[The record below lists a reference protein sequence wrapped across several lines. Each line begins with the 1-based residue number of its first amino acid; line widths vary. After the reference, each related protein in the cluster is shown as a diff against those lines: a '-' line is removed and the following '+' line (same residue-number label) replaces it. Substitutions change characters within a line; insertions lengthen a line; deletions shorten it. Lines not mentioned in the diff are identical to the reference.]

1 MINLIPREEKR
12 KMIADF
18 YYRLAVLV
26 VVALGFCVLIALL
39 SILPSYFVSSV
50 KNSAI
55 SAKIAAQKLKLSSS
69 SEEKL
74 LALVKDTDNKLA
86 LIEKFEKNK
95 FYLSIQV
102 INSIILKK
110 RPDIKIT
117 QILYEN
123 NEANGRKISIAGM
136 APSREVLLLF
146 RRALEDDTAFTNVIL
161 PISNFVKGSNISF
174 FMSLTS
180 S

>member
-1 MINLIPREEKR
+1 MINLIPREEKK

-18 YYRLAVLV
+18 YYRLAILT
-26 VVALGFCVLIALL
+26 VVALGFCVLVALL
-39 SILPSYFVSSV
+39 SILPLYFISSI

-55 SAKIAAQKLKLSSS
+55 SAKIAAQKLEPPPI
-69 SEEKL
+69 SEEEPL
-74 LALVKDTDNKLA
+74 TLVKDTDNKLA

-95 FYLSIQV
+95 FYLSSQV
-102 INSIILKK
+102 INAIILKK
-110 RPDIKIT
+110 RSDIKIT

-123 NEANGRKISIAGM
+123 NGVNSRKISIAGM

-146 RRALEDDTAFTNVIL
+146 RRALEGDTVFINVIL